1 VGGGG
6 GGEGGLHSLSFSKQ
20 HWVNTKEEGTLL
32 MNQWLGLR
40 RENLHG
46 LLVLGV
52 ELLAKDE
59 TKKIHKSMRIIM
71 PHNGKSK
78 NNNAYPA
85 LPWGMENLQAA
96 SQWNGLLPAVCEK
109 SWGAPP

>member
-1 VGGGG
+1 
-6 GGEGGLHSLSFSKQ
+6 
-20 HWVNTKEEGTLL
+20 
-32 MNQWLGLR
+32 
-40 RENLHG
+40 
-46 LLVLGV
+46 LGV
-52 ELLAKDE
+52 ELLAKVE

-96 SQWNGLLPAVCEK
+96 SQWNGLLPAACEK
-109 SWGAPP
+109 S